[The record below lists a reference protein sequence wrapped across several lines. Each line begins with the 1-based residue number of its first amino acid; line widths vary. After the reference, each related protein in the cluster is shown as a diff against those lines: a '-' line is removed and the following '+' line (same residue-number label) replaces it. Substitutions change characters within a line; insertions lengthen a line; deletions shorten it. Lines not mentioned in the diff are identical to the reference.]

1 VSVRIK
7 VDENLPRHVAAVL
20 HARGHEAVT
29 VLEQGWQGFSDG
41 MLWRRVQDERRWLM
55 TADKGFGDLRR
66 YPPGSHAGVILLR
79 SPEESRRAY
88 LALATLALERLDLD
102 QLAGAVVVATHRGIR
117 VRRAPNC

>member
-20 HARGHEAVT
+20 HARGHDAVT